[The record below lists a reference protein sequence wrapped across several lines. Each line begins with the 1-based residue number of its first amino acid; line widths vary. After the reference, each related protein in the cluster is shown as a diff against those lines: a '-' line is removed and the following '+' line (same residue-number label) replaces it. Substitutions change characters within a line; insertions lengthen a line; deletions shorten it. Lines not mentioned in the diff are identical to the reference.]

1 MDILNVSL
9 EELIAAGGF
18 GCGCGR
24 HHSCGLKYLKI
35 GPGAVQYLVDALK
48 AAYDEYERLKWL
60 QYEFMENHEKL
71 GEGVY
76 RVTYS
81 DGTRITVDYNREDYT
96 VEKAK

>member
-1 MDILNVSL
+1 MDAS
-9 EELIAAGGF
+9 
-18 GCGCGR
+18 
-24 HHSCGLKYLKI
+24 
-35 GPGAVQYLVDALK
+35 VDALK